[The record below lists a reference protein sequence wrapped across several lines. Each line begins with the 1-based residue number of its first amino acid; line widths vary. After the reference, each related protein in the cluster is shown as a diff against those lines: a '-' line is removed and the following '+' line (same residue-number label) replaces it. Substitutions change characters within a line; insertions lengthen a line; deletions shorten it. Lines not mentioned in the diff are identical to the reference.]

1 MAAAT
6 DNPAPG
12 GLPTVTVSGGG
23 YGDSHLDLAV
33 GRGAG
38 RRGGAVRRWEFV
50 GDGSA
55 KFWEAEAEGT
65 TVTVRYGR
73 VGAQGRTQP
82 KELDS
87 TEAAEAYLAKAIAEK
102 ERKGY
107 REVSVADAEVEPA
120 VSPDEDTF
128 VMPSAWR
135 RLVHPRRGGI
145 PRTVPQLR
153 ADAEELLADRLKE
166 EAGWVDEVLGAS
178 ESDPR
183 IVDSTRAHLKGSQ
196 SPLGAAALATLTM
209 HYQLPDGVFVD
220 AWVRAHGLAFAAR
233 AVVDYFDIET
243 HWIQHGMHRQEARTR
258 FRADTTTGSGH
269 WGRPFADR
277 LRALLAVADEDTFRE
292 TVAVLS
298 ECRDSVRR
306 RVVVAYLVPSEHDWV
321 ADACTDADKVDEA
334 LRAML
339 LCSLNSPEQLAAVGT
354 SFHLGWNDWTMPMV
368 ATLAEGIGPHVAP
381 VLERGIEQAYGSDR
395 VRAFAAALVELPT
408 DDAFRVLLA
417 RVEDKTVRPYLMEA
431 MRRWPVRAL
440 RLMGAAAT
448 GTAKYASM
456 VEQLLAAHIQAHADL
471 TASVL
476 PELPAHVA
484 EFIEPRL
491 AFRDRVAEAPTEAL
505 PALLVSPP
513 WAKTRKAAKARVAA
527 KAPVAPEP
535 QVGWRPDEQQ
545 AWAGVTSGYSSWR
558 VRQGW
563 KEEIKTLQNG
573 GQLSHVQQ
581 AGLFVTG
588 PEDVVRPLLAHC
600 APEDYWDGEDT
611 LKPVAARF
619 ELDAL
624 PLMLRA
630 AARHPATLS
639 MLVVPYLSVEVA
651 GMVSDWLARLKSADA
666 QARTWLKRHGL
677 ATVPYLVPHAVGKAG
692 HARQGAERALR
703 LLVEAHGREAVLAAV
718 AESGQEPA
726 GIVSEALDAD
736 PLESALPARM
746 PAVGAWAEPAL
757 LPQILLKEG
766 GALPADAVR
775 NALTVL
781 ALSKPGE
788 VYPGLD
794 VLTEHCTADSL
805 ASFAWGLFEQW
816 RLSGM
821 PAKESWALHALG
833 WLGDDEVVR
842 RLTPVVRAWPGESAH
857 HRAVEGLN
865 VLATIGSDVALLHLH
880 GIAQRVPF
888 KALKTRAQ
896 EKIAEV
902 AEGLGLTGEQLGDR
916 LVPDLG
922 LDADGSTVIDY
933 GPRQFTVGFDE
944 QLRPYVRDAD
954 GKHRKALP
962 APAAKDDPELA
973 PAERKRFAALKKD
986 VRTVASDQVRRL
998 EAAMVSQ
1005 RSWTAGEFRELFVA
1019 HPLVWHLVRRLVW
1032 LSEVDGKVT
1041 AFRVAED
1048 RTFADVEDDE
1058 LTLAEE
1064 ASVRLAHPLNLGEE
1078 LGAWSE
1084 LFADYEILQPFPQLG
1099 RPVHALTEE
1108 ETLGHRL
1115 ARFEGVTVP
1124 VGKLLGLTKRG
1135 WERGVPQD
1143 AGVEDWFLRR
1153 LGEDRYLVIDLDP
1166 GIAVGAVDMLGDQTF
1181 EAVWLSNSPDNYWRS
1196 RESKL
1201 RFSGLDPIIASEL
1214 LADLTEVTAK

>member
-6 DNPAPG
+6 DNAAAASR
-12 GLPTVTVSGGG
+12 TVTVSGGG
-23 YGDSHLDLAV
+23 YGDSHLDRAV

-38 RRGGAVRRWEFV
+38 RRGGAVRRWELV

-55 KFWEAEAEGT
+55 KFWEAEAEGA

-82 KELDS
+82 KELGS
-87 TEAAEAYLAKAIAEK
+87 AEAAEAYLAKGIAEK
-102 ERKGY
+102 EGKGY
-107 REVSVADAEVEPA
+107 REVEVAADPEPA
-120 VSPDEDTF
+120 VLPDEDTF
-128 VMPSAWR
+128 VMPAAWR

-145 PRTVPQLR
+145 PRTVPELR
-153 ADAEELLADRLKE
+153 ADAQELLDGRLKE
-166 EAGWVDEVLGAS
+166 EAGWIEQMLAAP

-183 IVDSTRAHLKGSQ
+183 IVDAVRAHLKGSQ
-196 SPLGAAALATLTM
+196 SPLGAAALASLTM

-233 AVVDYFDIET
+233 AVVEYFDIET
-243 HWIQHGMHRQEARTR
+243 HWMQHGGHRQDPRIG
-258 FRADTTTGSGH
+258 FRAGTTTGSGH
-269 WGRPFADR
+269 WGGPFASR
-277 LRALLAVADEDTFRE
+277 LRALLAVADEDIFQE
-292 TVAVLS
+292 TVAVLA

-306 RVVVAYLVPSEHDWV
+306 RVVVAYVVPSEHDWV
-321 ADACTDADKVDEA
+321 ADACTDADKIDTG
-334 LRAML
+334 LRSLL
-339 LCSLNSPEQLAAVGT
+339 LCSLNSPEQLATVGT
-354 SFHLGWNDWTMPMV
+354 SLHLGWNDWTMPMV
-368 ATLAEGIGPHVAP
+368 ASLAEGIGPHIAP
-381 VLERGIEQAYGSDR
+381 VLERGIETAYGSDR
-395 VRAFAAALVELPT
+395 VRAFSATLVELPT
-408 DDAFRVLLA
+408 DEAFGVLLA
-417 RVEDKTVRPYLMEA
+417 RVEDKNVRPYLMEA
-431 MRRWPVRAL
+431 MRRRPVRAL
-440 RLMGAAAT
+440 RLLGAAAT
-448 GTAKYASM
+448 GTAKYAST
-456 VEQLLAAHIQAHADL
+456 VEQLLVAHIQTHAEL
-471 TASVL
+471 TAAVL
-476 PELPAHVA
+476 PELPARVA

-491 AFRDRVAEAPTEAL
+491 AFRDRVAEASAEAL

-513 WAKTRKAAKARVAA
+513 WAKQRKAAKARVAA

-535 QVGWRPDEQQ
+535 KVVWRPDEQK
-545 AWAGVTSGYSSWR
+545 AWAGVSSWYSTWR
-558 VRQGW
+558 GKYEW

-573 GQLSHVQQ
+573 GQLSDVRQ
-581 AGLFVTG
+581 ARLFVTA

-600 APEDYWDGEDT
+600 APEDYWDGEAA

-619 ELDAL
+619 GVDAL

-630 AARHPATLS
+630 ATRHPATLS
-639 MLVVPYLSVEVA
+639 MLVMPYLSVEVA
-651 GMVSDWLARLKSADA
+651 GLVSDWLARLKSADA
-666 QARTWLKRHGL
+666 LARAWLKRHGL
-677 ATVPYLVPHAVGKAG
+677 ATVPCLLPHAVGKAG
-692 HARQGAERALR
+692 HARRGAERALR

-718 AESGQEPA
+718 AESGQAAA

-736 PLESALPARM
+736 PLESALPTRM
-746 PAVGAWAEPAL
+746 PTVGAWAEPAL
-757 LPQILLKEG
+757 LPQIVLKEG
-766 GALPADAVR
+766 GAALPADAVR
-775 NALTVL
+775 NALMVL
-781 ALSKPGE
+781 ALSKPGD

-805 ASFAWGLFEQW
+805 AAFAWGLFEQW
-816 RLSGM
+816 RLAGM

-916 LVPDLG
+916 LVPDFG
-922 LDADGSTVIDY
+922 LNADGSTVIDY

-962 APAAKDDPELA
+962 TPAAKDDPELA

-986 VRTVASDQVRRL
+986 ARTVATDQVRRL
-998 EAAMVSQ
+998 EAAMVAQ
-1005 RSWTAGEFRELFVA
+1005 RSWTAGEFRDLFVA
-1019 HPLVWHLVRRLVW
+1019 HPLLWHLVRRLVW
-1032 LSEVDGKVT
+1032 LSETDGEVT

-1058 LTLAEE
+1058 LTLPEG
-1064 ASVRLAHPLNLGEE
+1064 ASIRLAHPLNLGGE

-1099 RPVHALTEE
+1099 RAVHALTEE
-1108 ETLGHRL
+1108 EAAEHRL
-1115 ARFEGVTVP
+1115 ARFEGATVP

-1135 WERGVPQD
+1135 WERGEPQD
-1143 AGVEDWFLRR
+1143 AGVERWFFRR
-1153 LGEDRYLVIDLDP
+1153 IDEGRYLVIDLDP

-1181 EAVWLSNSPDNYWRS
+1181 NAVWLNTTPDDYWRNRKNDLS
-1196 RESKL
+1196 
-1201 RFSGLDPIIASEL
+1201 FAGLDPVIASEL